1 MGEKINIELLYDT
14 LKAVQ
19 NNQEMTKSM
28 QAMDKANKNS
38 VKSGGMAMAM
48 AVAVGNVMAQGFNTL
63 MSKMSGA
70 IPALGETLS
79 QAGTVIFNNLF
90 KPLSDVLMPMLRD
103 LMNWVRSNRVGF
115 VQLGSVISGVFTAVV
130 EIVKSVFGV
139 ISDIF
144 SKVFGAVT
152 GGAKSTFGNIANFLN
167 LVLLK
172 IVFLV
177 QFVLILLEPVF
188 SLIGDGVVFCIN
200 QLKEMFNFIVAFIQ
214 DPKKALEDFG
224 VITIGLV
231 IAGVIALGV
240 AIFSAVVP
248 AIWAAV
254 AAAGAFVIAAAPFI
268 LIGVAIAALV
278 KGIIWV
284 IDHFGEIWDGIK
296 KGLGKAWQFVK
307 DIGGKIKGFFG
318 GIVDWVV
325 EKWNGIINWFKELPG
340 RIAKA
345 FSEAWEKVKTG
356 AKELFDMFDPATTN
370 AKLLKLK
377 QEADAKAK
385 GGGGLPGGNI
395 ANNQNNAVSVTVH
408 GSPDPAADAQ
418 KLVKEAQAGNRI
430 QNKEMA
436 QGTR

>member
-1 MGEKINIELLYDT
+1 MDKVGVELLYDT
-14 LKAVQ
+14 KKAET
-19 NNQEMTKSM
+19 NNKNLTNSFTNMDSANTKS
-28 QAMDKANKNS
+28 QR
-38 VKSGGMAMAM
+38 SGTLAIAT
-48 AVAVGNVMAQGFNTL
+48 AVAIGNIMAQGFNKLT
-63 MSKMSGA
+63 SKMFSA

-79 QAGTVIFNNLF
+79 QAGTVIFANLF
-90 KPLSDVLMPMLRD
+90 KPLADVLMPMLRD
-103 LMNWVRSNRVGF
+103 LMNWIRSNRTGF
-115 VQLGSVISGVFTAVV
+115 LQLGSVISGVFQAVV
-130 EIVKSVFGV
+130 SIVKSVFGV
-139 ISDIF
+139 IGDIF
-144 SKVFGAVT
+144 NKVFGAVT
-152 GGAKSTFGNIANFLN
+152 GGAKSTFRNIADFLN

-188 SLIGDGVVFCIN
+188 QLIGDGVVFCIN

-224 VITIGLV
+224 VVTIGLV
-231 IAGVIALGV
+231 IAGVVALGI

-254 AAAGAFVIAAAPFI
+254 TAALAFVAAAAPFI

-278 KGIIWV
+278 KGVMWV

-296 KGLGKAWQFVK
+296 KGLGRAWQFVK
-307 DIGGKIKGFFG
+307 DVGGKIKSFFG

-325 EKWNGIINWFKELPG
+325 EKWNSIITFFKTLPE

-345 FSEAWEKVKTG
+345 FAEAWEKVKAAG
-356 AKELFDMFDPATTN
+356 KDLFDMLTGAD
-370 AKLLKLK
+370 KIRQV
-377 QEADAKAK
+377 QEIQAAQAAAR
-385 GGGGLPGGNI
+385 GGGGGGAVAN
-395 ANNQNNAVSVTVH
+395 NNQNNPVNITVN
-408 GSPDPAADAQ
+408 GAENPEEAAKKLMTEAQ
-418 KLVKEAQAGNRI
+418 KQNSI